1 MVTIY
6 VEDGSGRVYTGA
18 PPITIGRGN
27 ECDLQITDTELSR
40 QHLVIRQE
48 GRDYVAEDQ
57 KSANGT
63 FLRGPNHKISRAI
76 LCSGDSLIL
85 GQTRL
90 RVEIDGEA
98 DEGSQRLI
106 RFTIVEPA
114 ALARTYTCRRESLT
128 IGRHPSCDVVIPHG
142 TVSRRHAVVIRTPAG
157 FVINDQSSLNA
168 IMVGRPLE
176 KVTASLVYDG
186 DEVRLGDALLRVEI
200 PGALGKA
207 PDATPLDPTLTGLPL
222 DLPRPS
228 EAALQER
235 LLPTP
240 LFRGFSNEDWQLF
253 LSKYRTES
261 QMRVERFGAGQTVC
275 EAGTFDLFFCVV
287 LTGHID
293 AVDPHAPSQ
302 AVISYRRGDFFGLI
316 EAKKALPRAM
326 TLLAAEE
333 SLVFYLPRHQIRFLE
348 HNTSARALLAARHKE
363 EAWRVMAAKLDL
375 FRGVPPA
382 VIAELVERSEIL
394 FYDKAGLTIVQQ
406 GTVGDAFYVVR
417 DGYTQVIQQGEDD
430 TERVLAY
437 LRPGEFFGE
446 EALLQ
451 DVPHRASVVTAGKAE
466 LVKIDRHDFDELCAR
481 QPEVK
486 ERLHEAA
493 EENFRKQE
501 KITPQLAEQLEKW
514 GQGYVQADALLV
526 MDLELCVKC
535 DLCVSACEN
544 LHGESRLVRRGM
556 QLGKYLVPS
565 ACRHCDDPVCMFA
578 CPTGA
583 ITRRPEGEISID
595 YDACVGCGACAIA
608 CPYDNIKMIETN
620 TFDRAQAR
628 KQAALRDQQFFRPFP
643 DRDYSATRGLLQR
656 LGLARRPKLTEGEG
670 ESAAEAVH
678 KPPPLYPIKCD
689 LCHGLP
695 FMGCVH
701 ACPTGAAVRVDP
713 RTILQQTG
721 AVSVGSRI
729 KKAGSVDKG

>member
-18 PPITIGRGN
+18 PPLTIGRGN
-27 ECDLQITDTELSR
+27 ECDLQLTDTEVSR
-40 QHLVIRQE
+40 QHLVIHQE

-76 LCSGDSLIL
+76 LCSGDSLTV
-85 GQTRL
+85 GRTRL

-98 DEGSQRLI
+98 EEGSERLI
-106 RFTIVEPA
+106 RFVIAEPA
-114 ALARTYTCRRESLT
+114 SLARTYTCRRETLT
-128 IGRHPSCDVVIPHG
+128 IGRHASCDVVIPHA
-142 TVSRRHAVVIRTPAG
+142 TVSRRHAMVIRTPAG

-168 IMVGRPLE
+168 IMVGRPPE
-176 KVTASLVYDG
+176 KVTAALVYDG
-186 DEVRLGDALLRVEI
+186 DELRLGDIVLRVEI
-200 PGALGKA
+200 PGALGRA
-207 PDATPLDPTLTGLPL
+207 PDTTPLDPTLTGLPF

-235 LLPTP
+235 LFPTP
-240 LFRGFSNEDWQLF
+240 LFRGFSDDDWQLF

-261 QMRVERFGAGQTVC
+261 QMRVERFEAGQTLC

-287 LTGHID
+287 LKGHID
-293 AVDPHAPSQ
+293 AVDPDTPTQ
-302 AVISYRRGDFFGLI
+302 AIMSYRRGDFFGLV

-326 TLLAAEE
+326 TLVAVEE
-333 SLVFYLPRHQIRFLE
+333 SLVFYVPRHQIRFLE

-363 EAWRVMAAKLDL
+363 EAWRAMAATLDL
-375 FRGVPPA
+375 FQGVSPA
-382 VIAELVERSEIL
+382 VIAELVERSEVL
-394 FYDKAGLTIVQQ
+394 FFDKAGLTIVQQ
-406 GTVGDAFYVVR
+406 GTVGDAFYLVR
-417 DGYTQVIQQGEDD
+417 DGYTQVIQQAEDD
-430 TERVLAY
+430 TQRVLAY

-446 EALLQ
+446 EALLKDRPQ
-451 DVPHRASVVTAGKAE
+451 RASVVTAGKAE
-466 LVKIDRHDFDELCAR
+466 LVKIDQQDFSELCAR
-481 QPEVK
+481 QPEVA
-486 ERLHEAA
+486 ERLRKAAEAA
-493 EENFRKQE
+493 AHTQE

-544 LHGESRLVRRGM
+544 LHGESRLIRRGM

-583 ITRRPEGEISID
+583 ITRRLEGEISID
-595 YDACVGCGACAIA
+595 YDLCVGCGACAIA

-620 TFDRAQAR
+620 KFDRAQAR
-628 KQAALRDQQFFRPFP
+628 KQAVIRDQEFFRPFP
-643 DRDYSATRGLLQR
+643 ERKYSASQGFLQR
-656 LGLARRPKLTEGEG
+656 LGLGRRSKSLNESDTE
-670 ESAAEAVH
+670 AAH

-701 ACPTGAAVRVDP
+701 ACPTGAAIRVDP
-713 RTILQQTG
+713 RTILKETG

-729 KKAGSVDKG
+729 KKAGSADKG